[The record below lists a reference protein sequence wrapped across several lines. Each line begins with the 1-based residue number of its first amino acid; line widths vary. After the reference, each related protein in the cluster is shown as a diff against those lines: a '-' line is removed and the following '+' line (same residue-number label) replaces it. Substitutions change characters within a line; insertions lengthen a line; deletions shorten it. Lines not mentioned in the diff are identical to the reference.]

1 MATKSKKN
9 DNCVTELLGQVLR
22 VKNESGRCDSADFY
36 KSTTTDPKTGKVTL
50 HYSIISTFVF
60 DFGQG
65 DTIGEA
71 LADFMGQCEE
81 SGSKAFIEPKI
92 FNAHLLE
99 MVAEEKAKTEKKEI

>member
-22 VKNESGRCDSADFY
+22 LKSDTGRCDSADFF

-65 DTIGEA
+65 VTIGEA

>member
-1 MATKSKKN
+1 MAAKSKKN
-9 DNCVTELLGQVLR
+9 DNCITELLGQVMR
-22 VKNESGRCDSADFY
+22 VKFDSGMCDSADFY
-36 KSTTTDPKTGKVTL
+36 KITATDPKTKKVTL
-50 HYSIISTFVF
+50 HYSIISAFVF
-60 DFGQG
+60 HFGEG

-99 MVAEEKAKTEKKEI
+99 MVAEEKAKTEKKET

>member
-9 DNCVTELLGQVLR
+9 DNCVTELLGQVMR
-22 VKNESGRCDSADFY
+22 AKIGTGRCDSADFY

-65 DTIGEA
+65 DTVGEA

-81 SGSKAFIEPKI
+81 SGCKAFIEPII
-92 FNAHLLE
+92 FNAHLAEMLE
-99 MVAEEKAKTEKKEI
+99 QEKQK